1 MSRRLISLLVVWF
14 GLLSVIA
21 PAVTCAAAA
30 THRDCCP
37 PEGSPPCGECP
48 GKRAPALPG
57 QSHCVVSPSQ
67 VAVAAVVSPAAEER
81 RVSPDSLDVVA
92 AFDLPSFANSPPVRT
107 SSRTRP
113 PARFASSAAVTYLVT
128 GRLRL

>member
-30 THRDCCP
+30 SHGDCCP

-48 GKRAPALPG
+48 EKRAPALPDHA
-57 QSHCVVSPSQ
+57 HCVVSPAPVS
-67 VAVAAVVSPAAEER
+67 VAAVVSPAAEER
-81 RVSPDSLDVVA
+81 SISRDVPDALA
-92 AFDLPSFANSPPVRT
+92 AFDLSTFANSPPVRT
-107 SSRTRP
+107 SLRTRQP
-113 PARFASSAAVTYLVT
+113 VRLASRAAVTYLVT